1 MPKSDDYT
9 SLLPIFEDSL
19 EINNQL
25 PPDEK
30 QRRIDKRTDILAT
43 ILALYPFTPRKE
55 LAREFKLTVHYI
67 QQLANRYGL
76 QKMPR
81 HIVQKIVGGQVQT
94 TYPSLNAAAK
104 AEGIKWKFLKSKID
118 ANKPVN
124 GAIFKIIQEP

>member
-25 PPDEK
+25 PPEEK

-43 ILALYPFTPRKE
+43 ILALYPTTPRKD

-76 QKMPR
+76 HKMPR
-81 HIVQKIVGGQVQT
+81 HIVQKIVDGQVQT
-94 TYPSLNAAAK
+94 TYPSLSAASK
-104 AEGIKWKFLKSKID
+104 AEGIKWKYLKSKID
-118 ANKPVN
+118 ANEPIN
-124 GAIFKIIQEP
+124 GAIFKIIHKP

>member
-25 PPDEK
+25 PPEEK

-43 ILALYPFTPRKE
+43 ILALYPTTPRKD

-67 QQLANRYGL
+67 QQLANRFGL
-76 QKMPR
+76 HKMPR
-81 HIVQKIVGGQVQT
+81 HIVQKIVDSQVQT
-94 TYPSLNAAAK
+94 TYPSLSAASK
-104 AEGIKWKFLKSKID
+104 AEGIKWKYLKSKID
-118 ANKPVN
+118 ANEPIN
-124 GAIFKIIQEP
+124 GALFKIIQK

>member
-19 EINNQL
+19 EINSQL
-25 PPDEK
+25 PPEEK

-43 ILALYPFTPRKE
+43 ILALYPTTPRKD

-76 QKMPR
+76 HKMPR
-81 HIVQKIVGGQVQT
+81 HIVQKIVDGQVQT
-94 TYPSLNAAAK
+94 TYPSLSAASK
-104 AEGIKWKFLKSKID
+104 AEGIKWKYLKSKID
-118 ANKPVN
+118 ANEPIN
-124 GAIFKIIQEP
+124 GALFKIIQK

>member
-67 QQLANRYGL
+67 
-76 QKMPR
+76 
-81 HIVQKIVGGQVQT
+81 HI
-94 TYPSLNAAAK
+94 SLWVLRLFFNN
-104 AEGIKWKFLKSKID
+104 IISIISFCYFKF
-118 ANKPVN
+118 
-124 GAIFKIIQEP
+124 

>member
-25 PPDEK
+25 PPKEK

-43 ILALYPFTPRKE
+43 ILALYPTTPRKD

-76 QKMPR
+76 HKMPR
-81 HIVQKIVGGQVQT
+81 HIVQKIVDGQVQT
-94 TYPSLNAAAK
+94 TYPSLSAASK
-104 AEGIKWKFLKSKID
+104 AEGIKWKYLKSKID
-118 ANKPVN
+118 ANEPIN
-124 GAIFKIIQEP
+124 GALFKIIQK